1 MEHEILKIVNK
12 RRKDHK
18 KSIKECYDEAA
29 KYRAYTLTRAIACDK
44 YAQSGLFPLV
54 KPTTDGSWDMSDMRD
69 ESVSPRTYEGNYHL
83 LENNLSTDKY
93 AFEPN
98 AAIGVNTMCAKI
110 IEAVFPTVVP
120 YFELKPS
127 LRDQIKLS
135 GKIKT
140 EAIQKVQQVLQQ
152 QSDNQMNQQ
161 VQTGQPITPPIEFD
175 PTNGEHLSLLN
186 NTFEELKADQRQVYN
201 DYTLF
206 AFDYIK
212 KTFLPEHQYMSILL
226 YLVTGPFL
234 LYMKPDP
241 IDEADA
247 RESIKVI
254 PLDKFTIVDGPDG
267 NIVEI
272 CIREQY
278 HVDAVPDELWDAIEA
293 VKNTKSNDAQYD
305 KVITI
310 YEMIRF
316 KTETIKDKNGKITG
330 HKKLY
335 CCEKEFEHYALPG
348 TYYEGQVDDLP
359 YIINRPLLASTSSY
373 GSPYMAQFIPL
384 LEDST
389 NTKNQLRTILF
400 NSAAF
405 SVIVDQAFLKE
416 HEIDDILSMK
426 NKVFASANNSAK
438 DAAHGIHFNI
448 GPELQVASNMYQES
462 IQIIQSAFMQNSSA
476 QRDSERTTKGEIMVV
491 VDELKKRMSLTYT
504 QLEGFSGEIV
514 KRAIK
519 QMKHLGIWDLKNKVE
534 PQITIGI
541 GKVDLN
547 QKADTFIEM
556 LGILNQLLSQL
567 NPVLLQSL
575 DVNHFIDMVMASKG
589 FQADMLLSGK
599 AVSAGLEEQVKQA
612 QKQQEA
618 MQMMQMLQGAQ
629 TQ

>member
-1 MEHEILKIVNK
+1 MEHEILKLVNK
-12 RRKDHK
+12 RLKDHK

-29 KYRAYTLTRAIACDK
+29 KYRAYTLTLAVACDK
-44 YAQSGLFPLV
+44 YAQTGLFPLI
-54 KPTTDGSWDMSDMRD
+54 KPTTTGSWDMTDMRND
-69 ESVSPRTYEGNYHL
+69 SVSPRTYEGNYQL
-83 LENNLSTDKY
+83 LENDLSTDKY

-135 GKIKT
+135 GKIKV

-152 QSDNQMNQQ
+152 QSDAQMQQ
-161 VQTGQPITPPIEFD
+161 ELQTGQIITPPIEFD
-175 PTNGEHLSLLN
+175 PSNEEHLSLLN
-186 NTFEELKADQRQVYN
+186 NTFEDLKADQRQLYN
-201 DYTLF
+201 DYTLL

-212 KTFLPEHQYMSILL
+212 KTFLPEYQYMSILL

-241 IDEADA
+241 IDENDA
-247 RESIKVI
+247 RDSIKVI

-278 HVDAVPDELWDAIEA
+278 HIDAIPEDLWEAIEA
-293 VKNTKSNDAQYD
+293 IRDTKSSDGSFD

-316 KTETIKDKNGKITG
+316 KNEPIKDKSGKVTG
-330 HKKLY
+330 YKKRY
-335 CCEKEFEHYALPG
+335 CSEKEFSGYALPD
-348 TYYEGQVDDLP
+348 TYYEGDVEDLP

-373 GSPYMAQFIPL
+373 GVPYMAQYVPL
-384 LEDST
+384 LEDAT

-400 NSAAF
+400 NAAAF
-405 SVIVDQAFLKE
+405 SIIVDQAFLKE
-416 HEIDDILSMK
+416 HEIDDVMAMK
-426 NKVFASANNSAK
+426 NKVYATANNSAK
-438 DAAHGIHFNI
+438 DAVHGLHFNI
-448 GPELQVASNMYQES
+448 GPELQVANNIYAEA
-462 IQIIQSAFMQNSSA
+462 IQTIQSAFMQNSSA

-491 VDELKKRMSLTYT
+491 VEELKKRMSLTYT
-504 QLEGFSGEIV
+504 QLEGFSRQIV
-514 KRAIK
+514 KRSIK
-519 QMKHLGIWDLKNKVE
+519 QMKHLGIWDLKSKVE

-567 NPVLLQSL
+567 NPVLIQSL
-575 DVNHFIDMVMASKG
+575 DINHFIDMVMASKG

-599 AVSAGLEEQVKQA
+599 AVSVGLEQQMQQV
-612 QKQQEA
+612 QQQQQMMQA
-618 MQMMQMLQGAQ
+618 MQMMQGQQ
-629 TQ
+629 Q

>member
-1 MEHEILKIVNK
+1 MEHEILKLVNK

-29 KYRAYTLTRAIACDK
+29 RYRAYTLTRAIACDK
-44 YAQSGLFPLV
+44 YAQTGLFPLV
-54 KPTTDGSWDMSDMRD
+54 KPSTDGSWDMSDMRN
-69 ESVSPRTYEGNYHL
+69 ESVSPRTYEGNYQL
-83 LENNLSTDKY
+83 LENSLSTDKY

-140 EAIQKVQQVLQQ
+140 EAIQKVNQILQQ

-161 VQTGQPITPPIEFD
+161 IQSGQPITSPITFD
-175 PTNGEHLSLLN
+175 PTNGEHISLLN

-201 DYTLF
+201 DYTLL

-212 KTFLPEHQYMSILL
+212 KTFLPEYQYMSILL

-278 HVDAVPDELWDAIEA
+278 HVDAVPEELWDAIEA

-316 KTETIKDKNGKITG
+316 KQEPIKNKDGKTTG
-330 HKKLY
+330 YKKLF
-335 CCEKEFEHYALPG
+335 CSEKEFEGYALPD

-400 NSAAF
+400 NAAAF
-405 SVIVDQAFLKE
+405 SIFVDQAFLKE

-426 NKVFASANNSAK
+426 NKVFATANNNAK
-438 DAAHGIHFNI
+438 DAAHGMHFNI

-599 AVSAGLEEQVKQA
+599 AVSAGLEQQV
-612 QKQQEA
+612 QQVQHQQQM
-618 MQMMQMLQGAQ
+618 MQMMQAVQGKQ
-629 TQ
+629 S